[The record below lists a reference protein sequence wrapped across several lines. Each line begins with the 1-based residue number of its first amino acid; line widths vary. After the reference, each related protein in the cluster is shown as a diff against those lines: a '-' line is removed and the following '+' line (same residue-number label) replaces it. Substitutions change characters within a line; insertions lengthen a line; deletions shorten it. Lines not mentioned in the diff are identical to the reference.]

1 MHVRCPGS
9 PDGKGPGLPAG
20 GEPTELRRIVKSQ
33 LCPAGAV
40 QREKVMK
47 PKILVAVVAATMF
60 ATPVLADF
68 FIVREGVSGPCLVVD
83 ARPTD
88 VKTIVIG
95 NKVYTARA
103 DAERDIPNLC
113 PTAPAVEGQVVAP
126 PGAVIVVPPP
136 ARAPVVAPPR
146 VQAPAVAVPAVPAPV
161 PAAPCFYQGRAF
173 SDGSTNPMGATC
185 DKGTW
190 R

>member
-161 PAAPCFYQGRAF
+161 PAAPCFYQDRAF